1 MAINGGHNAIEG
13 ERSWGRER
21 RRRRLRFPA
30 WRRADMH
37 VAMRGWG
44 ARLAAVQPRGE
55 EREERGGPRV
65 GPRAIERKRGGG
77 GRLAGW
83 SPNGPNSA
91 RVRVF
96 RICFFI
102 FLFYSK
108 ILINIFFK
116 NSKNHNNYSKIIYN
130 QDIYFWT
137 NISILINWIFN
148 MKEILL
154 NI

>member
-108 ILINIFFK
+108 ILINIFLK
-116 NSKNHNNYSKIIYN
+116 ILKII
-130 QDIYFWT
+130 IIIPKLFIT
-137 NISILINWIFN
+137 KIF
-148 MKEILL
+148 IFGPIFLY
-154 NI
+154 